1 MIQRYTQ
8 NSSENEN
15 FSNIENILATMTTAS
30 SNPYNNAYI
39 QDSTFGYSTSS
50 NPYDNTHIQDSTFG
64 YSTNMYSVPYNE
76 YRKDIEEI
84 LEMFTEATK
93 KLSENELKLIKNKF
107 YDLFLN
113 KKIKL
118 SIEINDEEKI

>member
-1 MIQRYTQ
+1 MTNNHYNNNIVKSYNS
-8 NSSENEN
+8 NSSNCDDV
-15 FSNIENILATMTTAS
+15 FVTQS
-30 SNPYNNAYI
+30 SDSYNNAHI

-50 NPYDNTHIQDSTFG
+50 NPYNNAHIQDSTFAY
-64 YSTNMYSVPYNE
+64 YSGKSYNQ
-76 YRKDIEEI
+76 YRKDTEEI

-93 KLSENELKLIKNKF
+93 ELSEIERELIKNKF

-118 SIEINDEEKI
+118 RIEINDEEKI

>member
-8 NSSENEN
+8 NSSENKS
-15 FSNIENILATMTTAS
+15 FSNIENILTT
-30 SNPYNNAYI
+30 
-39 QDSTFGYSTSS
+39 TSS
-50 NPYDNTHIQDSTFG
+50 NPYDNTHIQNNIYG
-64 YSTNMYSVPYNE
+64 YSTNMNSKPYNE
-76 YRKDIEEI
+76 YRKYTEEI
-84 LEMFTEATK
+84 LEMFTEAAK
-93 KLSENELKLIKNKF
+93 ELSEHERKLINEKF

>member
-1 MIQRYTQ
+1 MINYNAKQYTQ

-15 FSNIENILATMTTAS
+15 FSNIEKIFTTTS
-30 SNPYNNAYI
+30 SDPYNNAHI
-39 QDSTFGYSTSS
+39 QNSTFAYYSGKS
-50 NPYDNTHIQDSTFG
+50 
-64 YSTNMYSVPYNE
+64 YNE
-76 YRKDIEEI
+76 YRKDTEEI

-93 KLSENELKLIKNKF
+93 ELSECERKLINDKF

-118 SIEINDEEKI
+118 NIEINDEEKI